1 MKKFLVFFLIS
12 ALLFIGMIG
21 VIVADTTYP
30 DVYYEGLNPAEHL
43 DERVNIRAMRD
54 PWYSDVWSV
63 ENEAGEF
70 IPVEDSADWTVR
82 YTMFEKCDPSLKKLY
97 DEGKPVKLT
106 LYFSSRGEGRIMDVY
121 EYDHTTF
128 GELAESMPMILG
140 VAAVGI
146 VAIIIVCIAL
156 SAGGPT
162 KRYRMEPPRQERNE
176 RTIVSVRILD
186 SSGPVYGSKTSTAS
200 AVGRAFVGDM
210 LAGPT
215 GAIIGATTA
224 KQNPQKFSEGTMTFR
239 ITWSDGSQTTET
251 VSKDSYTYKK
261 LIEMVP

>member
-1 MKKFLVFFLIS
+1 MKKFLLFFLIIDIV
-12 ALLFIGMIG
+12 LIG
-21 VIVADTTYP
+21 VLVAGTTYP
-30 DVYYEGLNPAEHL
+30 DIHYEDLNPDEYL

-63 ENEAGEF
+63 ESETGEF
-70 IPVEDSADWTVR
+70 IPVESSSEWTVR
-82 YTMFEKCDPSLKKLY
+82 YAMFDKCDPALKKAY
-97 DEGKPVKLT
+97 DEGKPVKLK
-106 LYFSSRGEGRIMDVY
+106 LYFYPSGEGRIMDVY
-121 EYDHTTF
+121 EYDHAAH

-140 VAAVGI
+140 VVAVGI
-146 VAIIIVCIAL
+146 VGIIILCIAL
-156 SAGGPT
+156 SAGGTP

-215 GAIIGATTA
+215 GAIIGAATA